1 MRPILE
7 LAGYLP
13 YLGWPQKS
21 DFIAVWGQSPTA
33 YRGGKIS
40 ALTGALVLRVGDALP
55 LSLFPAQV
63 KKYLPLG
70 LLLDTSGVHFDPSR
84 PNDMECPLAEHPLD
98 DENQMLQAKNAK
110 ERIKKRTSANI
121 LQLIR
126 SFLLRRL
133 GTFWF

>member
-40 ALTGALVLRVGDALP
+40 ALSGAPILWVGEALP
-55 LSLFPAQV
+55 RSFFPAQV
-63 KKYLPLG
+63 KKDPPLG
-70 LLLDTSGVHFDPSR
+70 MSLDTSGVHFDPSR